1 VRFCPW
7 YPLPE
12 ADGHAPASAGVFQVR
27 VADGLLDYPTGK
39 SAMIHY
45 EAAGDVRAAI
55 GEFRAAIGGRAAGWL
70 CRHTVE
76 MTADEATG
84 SAAVAFCQRLVRE
97 FTARFGV
104 APRLPG

>member
-1 VRFCPW
+1 MRFCPW
-7 YPLPE
+7 YPLLE

-27 VADGLLDYPTGK
+27 VAEGLLDYPTGK

-55 GEFRAAIGGRAAGWL
+55 AMFRVAIGGRAADWL

-76 MTADEATG
+76 MAPEEATG
-84 SAAVAFCQRLVRE
+84 PAAIAFCRRLVGE
-97 FTARFGV
+97 FTSRFGTP
-104 APRLPG
+104 PRLPA